1 MGRSLL
7 VLWLLLSAGL
17 VSAQTLK
24 LEGGW
29 VRLVPGPTTAAY
41 LTLSNRGS
49 TPIRLVAVSSPVAAK
64 VEMHQTVSMDHGG
77 MGDAKGMRPVEAI
90 VVPAKGQVELKPGGM
105 HLMMVGLKR
114 PLKEGEKILLIFKLE
129 GGKTFALTLPV
140 RLEAP

>member
-7 VLWLLLSAGL
+7 TLLVFLSVGL
-17 VSAQTLK
+17 ASAQTLK

-29 VRLVPGPTTAAY
+29 VRLIPGPTTAAY

-64 VEMHQTVSMDHGG
+64 VEMHETVSMDHGEMAG
-77 MGDAKGMRPVEAI
+77 AKGMRPVEAV

-105 HLMMVGLKR
+105 HLMMMGLKR
-114 PLKEGEKILLIFKLE
+114 PLKEGEKVLLIFKLE
-129 GGKTFALTLPV
+129 GGKTFLVTLPV